1 MYALQS
7 LAEQRI
13 TMARMDPELHVTLL
27 NGGLTAFCYQVPTF
41 ASYVHQRKG
50 NIGLWSVVT
59 LTLRATVLSL
69 SAVGLPKMDPM
80 GSLYAP

>member
-7 LAEQRI
+7 FAEQRI

-41 ASYVHQRKG
+41 ASYVHQRNG
-50 NIGLWSVVT
+50 NIGLWSP
-59 LTLRATVLSL
+59 LRATVLSL
-69 SAVGLPKMDPM
+69 SAVGLPKIDPM
-80 GSLYAP
+80 GSSYAP